1 MDISVLSSVG
11 SEYIKNAALENEQI
25 TVKDKGFESML
36 QSAMGMINEAND
48 AQNKADRKSVV

>member
-25 TVKDKGFESML
+25 TVTDKGFESML
-36 QSAMGMINEAND
+36 QSAMGMIKIGRASCRE
-48 AQNKADRKSVV
+48 RV